1 MKLTD
6 RLSDRLS
13 KKKLDE
19 VDMTLVSVSSFMN
32 LSSSLTS
39 LTLEACQLNGR
50 MSNNIFHLPNL
61 RELNLKEN
69 RELMGVFPMANWTN
83 PLRFLDVSSTTF
95 SGELP
100 KSIGNLKFLRNL
112 GLNECSFTGS
122 IPTSLGNLTQLTH
135 LDLSNNDFSGGIPSL
150 LSKLKELSYL
160 ALQFT
165 QLTGKI
171 PSSF

>member
-69 RELMGVFPMANWTN
+69 RELMGGFPNGKLDQSPKILGCLFDDFFRRITKINW
-83 PLRFLDVSSTTF
+83 
-95 SGELP
+95 
-100 KSIGNLKFLRNL
+100 
-112 GLNECSFTGS
+112 
-122 IPTSLGNLTQLTH
+122 Q
-135 LDLSNNDFSGGIPSL
+135 
-150 LSKLKELSYL
+150 SKILKE
-160 ALQFT
+160 F
-165 QLTGKI
+165 GI
-171 PSSF
+171 E